1 MLKHFV
7 IAGNFLHK
15 INYSLWLFWLFYD
28 EVIPWLSILIWSINI
43 KVTIEW
49 MKNELMG
56 KVLWR

>member
-1 MLKHFV
+1 MLKQFV

-15 INYSLWLFWLFYD
+15 INYSFWLFLLFYD
-28 EVIPWLSILIWSINI
+28 GVIPRLSILIGSINI